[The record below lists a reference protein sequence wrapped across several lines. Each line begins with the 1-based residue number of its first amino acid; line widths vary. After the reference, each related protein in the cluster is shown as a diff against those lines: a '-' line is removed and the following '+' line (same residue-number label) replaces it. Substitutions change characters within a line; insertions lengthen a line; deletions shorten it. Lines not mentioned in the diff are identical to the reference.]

1 MHLKLGGMSIDMT
14 ENYKQAPLLVHN
26 GFKQR
31 FGNRNYYELPQEL
44 MRTVFNRLSGK
55 HGNQLKL
62 LIVLMGT
69 AGNRGFRVSQKWI
82 TDLTGMDESGYKRA
96 RKALTDMGWI
106 THENGYIAVN
116 FDAIWAAAHDAS
128 PSGVTPDGDMTPRAS
143 STQGGSMTALR
154 DAPAGVI
161 RNTAPASDFNGE
173 ASNPS
178 GGAMTS
184 RIINNNK
191 EEQIIYKKEEGGQ
204 SPGEEKTGPRDLIH
218 PIKKNRRKPE
228 LLKIEDYLE
237 D

>member
-1 MHLKLGGMSIDMT
+1 MNIDMT

-44 MRTVFNRLSGK
+44 MRTVFNKLSGK

-96 RKALTDMGWI
+96 RKALAEMGWI

-128 PSGVTPDGDMTPRAS
+128 PSGLMPERDMRPRLS
-143 STQGGSMTALR
+143 STQGGSMTARR
-154 DAPAGVI
+154 DAPAGGI

-173 ASNPS
+173 ASNPP
-178 GGAMTS
+178 GGAMTG
-184 RIINNNK
+184 RIINK
-191 EEQIIYKKEEGGQ
+191 
-204 SPGEEKTGPRDLIH
+204 
-218 PIKKNRRKPE
+218 IKKNK
-228 LLKIEDYLE
+228 
-237 D
+237 